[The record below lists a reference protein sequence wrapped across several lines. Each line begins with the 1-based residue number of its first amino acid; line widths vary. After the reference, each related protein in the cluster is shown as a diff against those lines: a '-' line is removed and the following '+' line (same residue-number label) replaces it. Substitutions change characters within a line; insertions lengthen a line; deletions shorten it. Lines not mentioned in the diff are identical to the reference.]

1 MMVMTSETS
10 SHQPWTLLGICV
22 SFHHLMTE
30 FLCELIKLICTAHK
44 NISVFLPPIFAF
56 SRTYGEGGHMGL
68 APLPQQS
75 SLDIFA
81 QDYVLIPV
89 HPQAHDTITSVCL
102 GYCNTMPPAGVFF
115 KQHAF
120 AARQSNTKTPT
131 NSLSSMNFLL
141 SMMAFIC
148 VLTRQ
153 QSMRLPQ
160 AFFFKRGEYHWWELA
175 FIVLQPPKNNT
186 C

>member
-1 MMVMTSETS
+1 MTSETS
-10 SHQPWTLLGICV
+10 SQQPWTLLGICI

-30 FLCELIKLICTAHK
+30 FLCELIKLISI
-44 NISVFLPPIFAF
+44 NINNCPQKYYAFLPPIFAF

-68 APLPQQS
+68 APSPQQS

-89 HPQAHDTITSVCL
+89 HPQAHDTITTVCL
-102 GYCNTMPPAGVFF
+102 GYYSTTPQAGVFF

-120 AARQSNTKTPT
+120 AARQPNTKTPT

-153 QSMRLPQ
+153 QSMMLPQ
-160 AFFFKRGEYHWWELA
+160 ASFKRREYHWWGLA
-175 FIVLQPPKNNT
+175 FIILQPPKNNT